1 MLKLVRDSNC
11 VNVVD
16 QEGQIIGHVSLDD
29 LDKCR
34 GKPSVKGFVR
44 RARVLW
50 INFTNPD
57 QVNHQV
63 KSVLPTKLGLL

>member
-16 QEGQIIGHVSLDD
+16 QKGQIIGHVSLDD

-57 QVNHQV
+57 QVNRQV
-63 KSVLPTKLGLL
+63 LFVLSTNLGFL

>member
-1 MLKLVRDSNC
+1 MFKLVRDSNC

-16 QEGQIIGHVSLDD
+16 HEGQIIGHVSLDD

-50 INFTNPD
+50 VNFTNPS
-57 QVNHQV
+57 QV
-63 KSVLPTKLGLL
+63 KPKFSLIDP

>member
-57 QVNHQV
+57 QVNRQV
-63 KSVLPTKLGLL
+63 LFVLPTNLGLL

>member
-57 QVNHQV
+57 QVNRQV
-63 KSVLPTKLGLL
+63 LFVLSTNLGFL

>member
-1 MLKLVRDSNC
+1 MLKLVRESNC

-57 QVNHQV
+57 QVNNSV
-63 KSVLPTKLGLL
+63 KFSSSTSLGFL

>member
-1 MLKLVRDSNC
+1 MLKLIRDSNC

-16 QEGQIIGHVSLDD
+16 QESQIIGHVSLDD
-29 LDKCR
+29 LDRCR

-50 INFTNPD
+50 VNFTNPS
-57 QVNHQV
+57 QVNHLV
-63 KSVLPTKLGLL
+63 